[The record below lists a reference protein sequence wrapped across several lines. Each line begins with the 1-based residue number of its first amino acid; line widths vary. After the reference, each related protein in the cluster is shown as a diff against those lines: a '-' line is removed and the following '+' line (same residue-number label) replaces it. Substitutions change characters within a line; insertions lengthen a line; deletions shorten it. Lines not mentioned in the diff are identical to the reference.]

1 MSDHRHAQLHT
12 QQHIHRCTYRT
23 YTHSAALCSPCQH
36 QLWQHF
42 YLLNVWKCN
51 YFSVWMCVHVCVRL
65 HAHVSYLQWG
75 EWAKATESIGS
86 NVRNLVLTQVTGEK
100 EWESVCVWDY
110 SNTQQWGSF
119 LCECPRTVWKND
131 YAKVHQQRSWHG
143 DKSKK
148 EGTEYVSKWG
158 QARKWKQWH
167 VKCSSCQ
174 SVLTVVRYI
183 IKHCCWGEVNTVS
196 RRVNNLVT
204 LHVFS
209 IFGHLHDNNFSS
221 INLYICMTVY
231 IVY

>member
-1 MSDHRHAQLHT
+1 MQLLFCLDVCTCLCPFTCTCVILTMRWVSEGHWKHR
-12 QQHIHRCTYRT
+12 QQ
-23 YTHSAALCSPCQH
+23 CQ
-36 QLWQHF
+36 
-42 YLLNVWKCN
+42 K
-51 YFSVWMCVHVCVRL
+51 SG
-65 HAHVSYLQWG
+65 SYSSHWRERVG
-75 EWAKATESIGS
+75 EC
-86 NVRNLVLTQVTGEK
+86 
-100 EWESVCVWDY
+100 VCVWDY